1 MAINGKIAFIRST
14 GPEDLA
20 PKVFGMNH
28 DGSGQTMIA
37 ETWVGTHL
45 AWSPDGTKLAFEDLS
60 GIYLVNA
67 NGTEKTRTADRAR

>member
-1 MAINGKIAFIRST
+1 MAINGKIAFIRSHRT
-14 GPEDLA
+14 RA

-45 AWSPDGTKLAFEDLS
+45 AWLPDGTKLAFEDLS

-67 NGTEKTRTADRAR
+67 DGTEKTRTADRAR